1 MTVAVVIELSPADAS
16 SPYARALLD
25 TCNIGMH
32 SRARCILEQDSA
44 ADDQGIAVAILTWD
58 GPAHS
63 EARIEVG
70 LRIRAAS
77 QWQDRRLTF
86 SSSDPETER
95 WKTAGFAIATLV
107 GEAVARDETARAEDG
122 ARKETTAPTFVS
134 PVTSSIPSTGADEP
148 ARLWLDAQFVVA
160 GGASGFLPG
169 QGGGLRFSQMPNGD
183 RWFVTGGVQCTV
195 QLVQPDDISVVRP
208 GVSTGGG
215 VVVLRLGNR
224 VRAGLRVDAFLQLIE
239 VTGRDSATGSSGS
252 GGRWVAG
259 LGEGADLAWMW
270 SRNVGVVAGA
280 VMTEAIGPT
289 EIRAHGRA
297 VASIPWVD
305 FGAEGGLRLTFR

>member
-1 MTVAVVIELSPADAS
+1 MTVAVVVELSPADAS

-32 SRARCILEQDSA
+32 SRARCILEQESA
-44 ADDQGIAVAILTWD
+44 ADDKGVAVAILTWD

-77 QWQDRRLTF
+77 QWQDRKLTF
-86 SSSDPETER
+86 SASDPETER

-122 ARKETTAPTFVS
+122 AKKTTAPTFVS
-134 PVTSSIPSTGADEP
+134 PVASSIPSTGADVP
-148 ARLWLDAQFVVA
+148 ARVWLDAQFVMA
-160 GGASGFLPG
+160 GGASGFSPG
-169 QGGGLRFSQMPNGD
+169 LGGELRFSEIPDGD

-195 QLVQPDDISVVRP
+195 QLVQPDDISIVRP

-224 VRAGLRVDAFLQLIE
+224 IRAGLRVDAFVQLIE
-239 VTGRDSATGSSGS
+239 VTGRDTATGTSGG

-259 LGEGADLAWMW
+259 LGEGADLSWMW

-280 VMTEAIGPT
+280 VMTEAIEPT
-289 EIRAHGRA
+289 EIRAHGRT
-297 VASIPWVD
+297 VARIPWVD
-305 FGAEGGLRLTFR
+305 FGAEGGFRLTFR

>member
-1 MTVAVVIELSPADAS
+1 MTVAVIVELAPADAS
-16 SPYARALLD
+16 SPYAQDLLD

-32 SRARCILEQDSA
+32 PRARCVLEQDSA

-63 EARIEVG
+63 AARIEVG

-77 QWQDRRLTF
+77 QWQDRTLTF

-107 GEAVARDETARAEDG
+107 GEAVARDETARAGDG
-122 ARKETTAPTFVS
+122 ARKETTGPTFVA
-134 PVTSSIPSTGADEP
+134 PVIGNIPSSGGDKP
-148 ARLWLDAQFVVA
+148 ARVWLDAQFVMA
-160 GGASGFLPG
+160 GGASGFSPG
-169 QGGGLRFSQMPNGD
+169 QGGGLRFSEIPDGH
-183 RWFVTGGVQCTV
+183 RWFVTGDVQCTV
-195 QLVQPDDISVVRP
+195 QLVQPDDISIVRP

-224 VRAGLRVDAFLQLIE
+224 IRAGLRVDAFLQLIE
-239 VTGRDSATGSSGS
+239 VTGRDPATGTSGN

-259 LGEGADLAWMW
+259 LGEGADLSWMW
-270 SRNVGVVAGA
+270 SRSVGVVAGA
-280 VMTEAIGPT
+280 VMTEAIEPT
-289 EIRAHGRA
+289 EIRAHGRV
-297 VASIPWVD
+297 VARIPWLD
-305 FGAEGGLRLTFR
+305 FGAEGGLRLTFL